1 MTYPTAWQFLKI
13 TSDTEHKTDILIKVF
28 ASWYDSWRLN
38 SGCTK
43 IEDDGVYWVV
53 TGESGS
59 TYYLRKN
66 SRATASAYAESV
78 LCNLLNILPENVKI
92 EKISV
97 EEAIKEVEERDEVR
111 MWGYE

>member
-13 TSDTEHKTDILIKVF
+13 TSETEGGTDTLIKVF

-59 TYYLRKN
+59 VYYLRKD
-66 SRATASAYAESV
+66 STRTTASAYAESV
-78 LCNLLNILPENVKI
+78 LTSLLDSLPESIKI

-97 EEAIKEVEERDEVR
+97 EDAIKELE
-111 MWGYE
+111 GKK

>member
-13 TSDTEHKTDILIKVF
+13 TYETEHKTDILIKVF

-59 TYYLRKN
+59 VYYLRKN
-66 SRATASAYAESV
+66 STRATASAYAESV
-78 LCNLLNILPENVKI
+78 LTSLLDNLPENVKV
-92 EKISV
+92 EKISA
-97 EEAIKEVEERDEVR
+97 EEAIEKLEEKE
-111 MWGYE
+111 

>member
-13 TSDTEHKTDILIKVF
+13 TSETEYGTDTLIKVY

-59 TYYLRKN
+59 TYYLRKD
-66 SRATASAYAESV
+66 STRATASAYAESV
-78 LCNLLNILPENVKI
+78 LCSILDNLPENVKI

-97 EEAIKEVEERDEVR
+97 EEAIKELEEE
-111 MWGYE
+111 E